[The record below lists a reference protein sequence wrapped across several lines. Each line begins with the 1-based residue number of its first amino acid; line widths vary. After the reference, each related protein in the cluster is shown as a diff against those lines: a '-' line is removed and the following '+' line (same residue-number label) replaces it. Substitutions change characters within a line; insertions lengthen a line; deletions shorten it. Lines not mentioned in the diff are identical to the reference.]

1 MVKSMSFKKNN
12 FVMTGA
18 LALVLAGVVGCG
30 DDKPE
35 AAKPVTPAK
44 QEAPAKPPTEV
55 SIGTPTV
62 NTAVSAPPPGA
73 GVATPP
79 PGSAPAAPGAAAAAP
94 EVPSKDA
101 LEAVTHAVQSFFI
114 NKERA
119 PKNLEELVASGF
131 LKKLPTPPAGKK
143 YVYDPERANIVLADQ

>member
-1 MVKSMSFKKNN
+1 MGIKLNN
-12 FVMTGA
+12 LIICA
-18 LALVLAGVVGCG
+18 VLATSLVGCG
-30 DDKPE
+30 DKPE
-35 AAKPVTPAK
+35 ATKAVTPAK
-44 QEAPAKPPTEV
+44 QESPAKPPTEV

-79 PGSAPAAPGAAAAAP
+79 PGSAPTAPGTAAAEQ

-101 LEAVTHAVQSFFI
+101 LDAVTKAAQSFFVS
-114 NKERA
+114 KERA

-131 LKKLPTPPAGKK
+131 LKKLPAPPAGKK
-143 YVYDPERANIVLADQ
+143 YVYDPERANITLADQ